1 MKTTLLALLTL
12 VSAIMGTIAGEEP
25 KDESLILDT
34 LLEATQKNELDKFES
49 VCDDKMK
56 TAMNAEKLAQVS
68 GQISPLMKDG
78 FKREYMGVLN
88 RGTIKTYYWKI
99 EFQKEGVPDMLA
111 ELSIKNGEAA
121 GFFIR

>member
-56 TAMNAEKLAQVS
+56 TAMTAEKLAQVS

>member
-1 MKTTLLALLTL
+1 
-12 VSAIMGTIAGEEP
+12 MGTIAGEEP

>member
-12 VSAIMGTIAGEEP
+12 VSATMGTFAGEEP

-34 LLEATQKNELDKFES
+34 LLEATQKNEIDKFES

-56 TAMNAEKLAQVS
+56 TVMTAEKLAQVS

-88 RGTIKTYYWKI
+88 RGAIKTYYWKI